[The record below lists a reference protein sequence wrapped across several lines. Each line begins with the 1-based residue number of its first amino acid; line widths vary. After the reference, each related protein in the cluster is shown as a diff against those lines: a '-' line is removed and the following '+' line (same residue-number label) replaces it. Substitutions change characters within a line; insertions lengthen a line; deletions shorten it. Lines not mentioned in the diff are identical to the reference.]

1 MFIERIEVERFG
13 ALDRVVVDRL
23 GPGVQV
29 LHGTNET
36 GKTTLLEFV
45 RAIFFGFEGSF
56 RRGVLDPR
64 VACAGRLFVRV
75 PPERTLL
82 AIERRHEGPQL
93 AGLTQE
99 SYADDV
105 IGLGG
110 DEGDLIAIDDV
121 DPRHADAAG
130 ARHRYYLQDVVGGI
144 DETTFTNV
152 MAFGLDELHE
162 LRTLEPEG
170 CGSRLYELASGL
182 DRSHVAR
189 VLTHLKTALARL
201 DSTDPDVSPLTALKA
216 RRAALLE
223 RLAGSAAPALVAG
236 GLWSELAH
244 LDAEIAALLGRIER
258 AEKAEGVVRG
268 VIAIEPLS
276 LAWKHTAERLAALES
291 IPLVHADRD
300 AWRAAARKLHK
311 AQRLAKGRKK
321 FRGKYARQLR
331 DLPPESIVWSKRA
344 AIAALADEEPRL
356 ERLAADVARA
366 ESHARLAARRF
377 GEQVGI
383 AGLSRLVPV
392 TLPADI
398 DVDTLPEVLLPEGF
412 ALSFSPLRSRARAC
426 SRASRQLAAAKKEL
440 TEARRSLGTTRGTV
454 TGAERGLGG
463 VTVQAAID
471 QAAEKVASLRKRMTA
486 GDQLAD
492 LDRTIERLERDLA
505 EGLDAQ
511 LIPVPLLVA
520 LGGLF
525 VVGTGMLLSGSLL
538 PREVTGSLAYAM
550 AALGALG
557 AGVASVTTWSLDR
570 NASTRL
576 EAARRQ
582 HEMVK
587 KQRDDL
593 AAQCGL
599 LDGRLGAEAATGLD
613 RRLAAAQA
621 ELDRLE
627 ELASREGSVHLLAD
641 RVAAAELAVKQAAE
655 ERATA
660 RSRWRK
666 ALEQRGLPTNLSPRE
681 VRQIAAHRHTLLT
694 LDDDRRRLSE
704 EARHKR
710 EELAAAGRRIDE
722 LLVECELVPEST
734 PLEHLRL
741 LKERLDAD
749 RAIIRRRASLTRRLE
764 NARRR
769 HRQTLRQV
777 KVAERAV
784 REFYARWSVADEA
797 AFLAKVDR
805 RPEYEQ
811 LRLDAE
817 AADRDWHDARR
828 RTTEPP
834 ELEQWL
840 SEAGAIPLEGR
851 LAEACERT
859 ARHRAAL
866 AEARDRRA
874 AAAKRLDAAAADR
887 GNEVLQ
893 AELAAVEQLVAEQQ
907 ERRRV
912 LERAR
917 LVLEETRAAVARD
930 HQPPVLREASRW
942 LARLTEGRYH
952 SITTAVD
959 EARLEIHE
967 RDGQLWRP
975 ERLSRGTREQVFLAL
990 RLALVRDLARH
1001 DVTLPIVMDD
1011 ALVNFDDTR
1020 ATAAA
1025 RTIVEFLAEQ
1035 GSDRQMLV
1043 FTCHAHVATMFHE
1056 AGAHVRSLSD
1066 PTITWGRRRE
1076 PVALPQPAALPQPE
1090 PKPKPAPR
1098 PKPEPKPAPTPE
1110 PLPVADLPPPSGD
1123 LWPAEAFFFGHHAA
1137 GTPAAARRDPPAA
1150 KPPRRRDGQPTR
1162 RRL

>member
-1 MFIERIEVERFG
+1 MFIERIDVERFG
-13 ALDRVVVDRL
+13 ALDRVVIDRL
-23 GPGVQV
+23 GPGLQV

-45 RAIFFGFEGSF
+45 RAIFFGFEGNF

-64 VACAGRLFVRV
+64 LPCAGRLAIRM

-82 AIERRHEGPQL
+82 SVERRHEGPHL
-93 AGLTQE
+93 SGLTPE
-99 SYADDV
+99 AYDDDV

-110 DEGDLIAIDDV
+110 DEGDLIEIRNV
-121 DPRHADAAG
+121 DPRHADDSVG
-130 ARHRYYLQDVVGGI
+130 PRHRYYLQDVVGGI

-189 VLTHLKTALARL
+189 VLTHLREAIERL
-201 DSTDPDVSPLTALKA
+201 DSPDPDVSPLTALKA
-216 RRAALLE
+216 RRGELAE
-223 RLAGSAAPALVAG
+223 RLAATGSPALAAG

-244 LDAEIAALLGRIER
+244 IDAEISALVGRIER
-258 AEKAEGVVRG
+258 AEQAEGVVRG
-268 VIAIEPLS
+268 VIAIEPLYV
-276 LAWKHTAERLAALES
+276 AWKETAAKLAAIES
-291 IPLVHADRD
+291 IPLVHPDRD
-300 AWRAAARKLHK
+300 AWRAAAQKLRK
-311 AQRLAKGRKK
+311 AERLAKTRKK
-321 FRGKYARQLR
+321 SRGKYARQLR
-331 DLPPESIVWSKRA
+331 DLATESIVWSKRS
-344 AIAALADEEPRL
+344 AIAAVADEEPRL
-356 ERLAADVARA
+356 ERLASDVARA
-366 ESHARLAARRF
+366 ESHAKLAARRF

-392 TLPADI
+392 TLPAEFDI
-398 DVDTLPEVLLPEGF
+398 DSLPEVLLPEGF
-412 ALSFSPLRSRARAC
+412 ALSFGPLRSRARAC
-426 SRASRQLAAAKKEL
+426 SRASRSLAAAKREL
-440 TEARRSLGTTRGTV
+440 AEAKRSLNATRGTV
-454 TGAERGLGG
+454 EGLERNLGG
-463 VTVQAAID
+463 GTVQQAID
-471 QAAEKVASLRKRMTA
+471 QAGERVAALRKRLA
-486 GDQLAD
+486 GGDQLAE
-492 LDRTIERLERDLA
+492 LDRTVARLERDIA
-505 EGLDAQ
+505 ESMEAQ
-511 LIPVPLLVA
+511 LIPIPLLVA

-525 VVGTGMLLSGSLL
+525 VIGTGMLLSGSLL
-538 PREVTGSLAYAM
+538 PKEVTGSLAYAM

-557 AGVASVTTWSLDR
+557 AGVASITTWSLDR
-570 NASTRL
+570 NASARL

-582 HEMVK
+582 YAMVR

-599 LDGRLGAEAATGLD
+599 LDGRIGPDSATSLD
-613 RRLAAAQA
+613 RRLAAAQE
-621 ELDRLE
+621 ELERLE
-627 ELASREGSVHLLAD
+627 ELASREGSMHLLAD
-641 RVAAAELAVKQAAE
+641 RVAAAEHSLKQAIEDRAE
-655 ERATA
+655 A

-666 ALEQRGLPTNLSPRE
+666 ALENRGLPTNLSPRE

-710 EELAAAGRRIDE
+710 EELAAVGRRIDE
-722 LLVECELVPEST
+722 LLVECELVPEAD
-734 PLEHLRL
+734 PLEHLRM

-749 RAIIRRRASLTRRLE
+749 RAIVRRRVSLTRRLE

-769 HRQTLRQV
+769 HRQALRQM
-777 KVAERAV
+777 KVAQRAV
-784 REFYARWSVADEA
+784 NEFYAHWGVTDQDG
-797 AFLAKVDR
+797 FLAKVDR

-828 RTTEPP
+828 RTVEPP
-834 ELEQWL
+834 EIDHWL
-840 SEAGAIPLEGR
+840 ADAAAVPLDGR
-851 LAEACERT
+851 LAEACQRT
-859 ARHRAAL
+859 GQHRAAL
-866 AEARDRRA
+866 GEARQRRSTVA
-874 AAAKRLDAAAADR
+874 ARLDAAAADR
-887 GNEVLQ
+887 RNETLQ

-917 LVLEETRAAVARD
+917 RLLEETRAAVARD

-942 LARLTEGRYH
+942 LARLTEGRYL

-967 RDGQLWRP
+967 RDGQIWRP

-990 RLALVRDLARH
+990 RLALVRDLGRH

-1020 ATAAA
+1020 ARAAA
-1025 RTIVEFLAEQ
+1025 RTLVEFLAEQ
-1035 GSDRQMLV
+1035 GGDRQMLV
-1043 FTCHAHVATMFHE
+1043 FTCHAHVAAMFHE

-1066 PTITWGRRRE
+1066 PSITWSRRPESAAR
-1076 PVALPQPAALPQPE
+1076 PLPPPQPARRP
-1090 PKPKPAPR
+1090 PAP
-1098 PKPEPKPAPTPE
+1098 KPTPE
-1110 PLPVADLPPPSGD
+1110 PVPPRVAEVVPPPPPADD
-1123 LWPAEAFFFGHHAA
+1123 LWPAEAYFFGSRAA
-1137 GTPAAARRDPPAA
+1137 DITTMTRPAEPPAA
-1150 KPPRRRDGQPTR
+1150 KPPRRHAARTR
-1162 RRL
+1162 RQRL